1 MIYIVQIAQNPQKV
15 EKWNI
20 ELDSYDVINTIYDDD
35 NNEISL
41 EDFMEKVWGI
51 WRSMPVSGWG
61 STDAGGFLNQLRKD
75 CIEGMQDD
83 NIWLLGVKR

>member
-41 EDFMEKVWGI
+41 EDFMEKVRGI
-51 WRSMPVSGWG
+51 WRNVPVSGW
-61 STDAGGFLNQLRKD
+61 SSSDASSFLNQLRKD
-75 CIEGMQDD
+75 YVEGMQDD

>member
-20 ELDSYDVINTIYDDD
+20 ELDDHDVIDTIYDDD

-41 EDFMEKVWGI
+41 EDFMDKVWEI
-51 WRSMPVSGWG
+51 WRNAPIGWG
-61 STDAGGFLNQLRKD
+61 DAGVFLNQLRKD
-75 CIEGMQDD
+75 YVEGMQDD

>member
-20 ELDSYDVINTIYDDD
+20 ELDSYDVIDTIYDDD
-35 NNEISL
+35 NNEIEL
-41 EDFMEKVWGI
+41 ADFMDKVCEI
-51 WRSMPVSGWG
+51 WRNAPVGEC
-61 STDAGGFLNQLRKD
+61 DAAGFLNQLRKD
-75 CIEGMQDD
+75 YVEGMQDD

>member
-20 ELDSYDVINTIYDDD
+20 ELDSYDIIDVIYDDD

-41 EDFMEKVWGI
+41 EDFMEKVRGI
-51 WRSMPVSGWG
+51 WRNIVIGEC
-61 STDAGGFLNQLRKD
+61 DAASFLNQLRKD
-75 CIEGMQDD
+75 YVEGMQDD

>member
-41 EDFMEKVWGI
+41 EDFMNKVWQI
-51 WRSMPVSGWG
+51 WRNVPVNGWEM
-61 STDAGGFLNQLRKD
+61 DAAGFLNQIRKD
-75 CIEGMQDD
+75 YVEGMQDD